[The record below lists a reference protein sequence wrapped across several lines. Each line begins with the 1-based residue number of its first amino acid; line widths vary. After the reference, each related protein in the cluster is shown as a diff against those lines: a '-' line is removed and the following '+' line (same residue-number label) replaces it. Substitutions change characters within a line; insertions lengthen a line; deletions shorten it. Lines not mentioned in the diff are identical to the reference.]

1 MKNKNGLLVYITP
14 FRNWKECS
22 FCVSCN
28 TMASF
33 FSECTGGGRKERR
46 RRRPEKLID
55 YPIMTSRCKRHQF
68 ITHTL
73 HPSSFVILLLLL
85 LAKISL
91 TSSTNGDL
99 SYHNK
104 LSSFASSPISVPL
117 PVPEDCT
124 PTTTESGLALKCT
137 LSAINSAEE
146 KTNFSVIP
154 SQHTTKLTVI
164 CQQSQIISN
173 LEADGFRS
181 LQHLRHLVI
190 HQCNFQSIPPRSFWG
205 LKDLE
210 SLSIKT
216 PKISHLN
223 RIEDRDKSA
232 INKNENGWKNGFLR
246 IHVDAFYG
254 VDKLTTLDLS
264 ENQIQEFPVNTLC
277 PLNNLK
283 FLNLSRNNLN
293 SFDDIVVTDGCLGSV
308 QILDVS
314 NNQISG
320 ILSFKTLQAWTS
332 VSSLFINGNKIQ
344 QIAGDALDMLKVTLQ
359 KLDASDNH
367 ITRLPKDVFRQ
378 AHYVKWINLSRNL
391 LTDLSKNF
399 FKHQRESLIHLDL
412 SHNSLTLLDKNLFA
426 NLSKL
431 SFLDLSQNKLET
443 LHPKA
448 FEGLKQLKDLNLGHN
463 QITNIHPVI
472 FSHLINLQSLILSGN
487 RLRSIEPNTFSN
499 LASLSHLLLD
509 LNQLN
514 HPLDQKIFAKM
525 KSSLKVLDLSHNQL
539 ESINEA
545 LKSLNGGSLQS
556 LSISH
561 NHKLSKPSDSLEDV
575 KLSHLWRLQISN
587 NSMTNV
593 TLISFHH
600 FPALQVLDLSNNKIS
615 RIEMGTFHGNKA
627 LQAIRLDG
635 NNLDQMQGLFQDL
648 PNLSWL
654 NISDNRI
661 SMFDYAMLP
670 SSKSLKW
677 LDIHKNAITGLEN
690 YFSTTA
696 VGSDRNDRENE
707 NELSYI
713 DASFNKIRELGPQ
726 NVPNSVESL
735 ILNDNIIATIVPYT
749 FFKKTRLKQVDLTLN
764 KMETIDR
771 NAIRLSSSSDLL
783 LSTSP
788 SINKTP
794 PSFLLGGNPIQ
805 CDCHMAWF
813 KSINSGNSNNV
824 QSYPIISDLEA
835 MYCKLLHSK
844 DNSEVIPLVE
854 ANADDFLCPYETHC
868 FALCHCCD
876 YDACDCEMT
885 CPKNCTCYHDNPWT
899 KNIVDCSGSDFQDLP
914 DQLPMDSTEIYLDGN
929 DINELRSHNFIGRK
943 NLKTLYL
950 NNSNILKVENHTF
963 NGLSIL
969 EELHLEDNRLKVLQG
984 DEFHGLKS
992 LKKLFLNNNLL
1003 QTINNSTFNGLESLE
1018 ILFLHGNRLV
1028 DYPVWTLS
1036 TEDVSKRLTR
1046 ISLIGNL
1053 WSCRCT
1059 FMRKFQR
1066 WLIRI
1071 KNIQLIEDI
1080 NSLYCSENI
1089 YQDHNMVYD
1098 NSISSA
1104 SSSASTFKGE
1114 RRLIMKRNVT
1124 ECEIAEYGTSEIQ
1137 MLDKGYGKTSTLS
1150 YLPLLI
1156 SALIFFVLLIIGV
1169 VTIYLYRNEARV
1181 WLYSRYG
1188 IRFFQRIDAVADA
1201 EKIFDAFLAYSVADD
1216 VFVRQ
1221 VLAPELEHG
1230 GNFISYPNQYKLC
1243 LFYRDLPLQVC
1254 LAELIIQASESS
1266 KRTIIIL
1273 SENFLKSEWSRYDFK
1288 SGLHQALRATQRKP
1302 IIIMLGDIPSREID
1316 PDLRLY
1322 LKNGTILYWGTKSF
1336 WEKLKYLMP
1345 DIRKG
1350 IGGHHVMD
1358 DTYSFR
1364 YETCP
1369 RRAYEDTTS
1378 PTEEDST
1385 RTMTLHI

>member
-1 MKNKNGLLVYITP
+1 MQNKNGLLVYMAP
-14 FRNWKECS
+14 FLNWKECS
-22 FCVSCN
+22 SCVSCN

-68 ITHTL
+68 INPTT
-73 HPSSFVILLLLL
+73 HPSSFVILLILLL
-85 LAKISL
+85 VMISQ

-104 LSSFASSPISVPL
+104 LSSFPSPPISVPL

-124 PTTTESGLALKCT
+124 PTTTEMGLALECS

-154 SQHTTKLTVI
+154 SQHTIKLTVI
-164 CQQSQIISN
+164 CQHSQIISN

-190 HQCNFQSIPPRSFWG
+190 QQCNFQSIPPRSFWG
-205 LKDLE
+205 LTDLE

-216 PKISHLN
+216 PGISHSEGN
-223 RIEDRDKSA
+223 KGKGDGKDRGSKD
-232 INKNENGWKNGFLR
+232 GFMR

-254 VDKLTTLDLS
+254 VNKLLTLDLS
-264 ENQIQEFPVNTLC
+264 ENQIQQFPVNTLC

-283 FLNLSRNNLN
+283 FLNVSKNNLE
-293 SFDDIVVTDGCLGSV
+293 SLADVVVTDGCLGSV

-314 NNQISG
+314 NNKISG
-320 ILSFKTLQAWTS
+320 ILDYKTLQAWSS
-332 VSSLFINGNKIQ
+332 VSSLFINGNKIE
-344 QIAGDALDMLKVTLQ
+344 QITGDAFDMLKVTLQ
-359 KLDASDNH
+359 KLDASENKL
-367 ITRLPKDVFRQ
+367 TKLPKDVFRQ
-378 AHYVKWINLSRNL
+378 AHYIKWINLSRNL
-391 LTDLSKNF
+391 LSDLPKNF
-399 FKHQRESLIHLDL
+399 FKHQRQTLTHLDL
-412 SHNSLTLLDKNLFA
+412 SQNSLTLLDKNVFA

-431 SFLDLSQNKLET
+431 SFLDISHNKLET

-448 FEGLKQLKDLNLGHN
+448 FEGLKQLEDLNLGHN
-463 QITNIHPVI
+463 QITNIHPVL

-487 RLRSIEPNTFSN
+487 RLGSIEPTTFSN
-499 LASLSHLLLD
+499 LASLSHLLIDSNKLE
-509 LNQLN
+509 
-514 HPLDQKIFAKM
+514 HRLDQNMFANLKNT
-525 KSSLKVLDLSHNQL
+525 LKVLDLSQNQVRGV
-539 ESINEA
+539 NEA
-545 LKSLNGGSLQS
+545 LRSLNGGSLQS

-561 NHKLSKPSDSLEDV
+561 NQNLNEPSNSLEGV

-587 NSMTNV
+587 NSMENV
-593 TLISFHH
+593 TLISFHD

-615 RIEMGTFHGNKA
+615 RIKMGTFQANKE

-635 NNLDQMQGLFQDL
+635 NMLQQMQGLFQGL

-661 SMFDYAMLP
+661 TTFDYAMLP
-670 SSKSLKW
+670 NSLQW
-677 LDIHKNAITGLEN
+677 LDLHKNSITGLEN
-690 YFSTTA
+690 YFSTSSVSSTSNNQESHDNLA
-696 VGSDRNDRENE
+696 YV
-707 NELSYI
+707 
-713 DASFNKIRELGPQ
+713 DASFNQIRELGPQ
-726 NVPNSVESL
+726 NIPNNVESL
-735 ILNDNIIATIVPYT
+735 ILNDNVIATIVPYT

-771 NAIRLSSSSDLL
+771 NAIRLSSSSDLIL
-783 LSTSP
+783 SP
-788 SINKTP
+788 SSTPINKTP
-794 PSFLLGGNPIQ
+794 PNFLLGGNPIR
-805 CDCHMAWF
+805 CDCHLAWF

-824 QSYPIISDLEA
+824 QSYPIIADLEA
-835 MYCKLLHSK
+835 IYCRLLHSK
-844 DNSEVIPLVE
+844 DSSEVIPLVE
-854 ANADDFLCPYETHC
+854 ANADDFLCSYQTHC

-885 CPKNCTCYHDNPWT
+885 CPTNCTCYHDNPWT
-899 KNIVDCSGSDFQDLP
+899 KNIVDCSGSAFQDLP

-929 DINELRSHNFIGRK
+929 DISELRSHNFIGRK
-943 NLKTLYL
+943 NLRTLYL
-950 NNSNILKVENHTF
+950 NNSNILRVENHTF

-992 LKKLFLNNNLL
+992 LKKLFLHNNLL
-1003 QTINNSTFNGLESLE
+1003 RTINNSSFNGLESLE
-1018 ILFLHGNRLV
+1018 TLLLHGNRLV
-1028 DYPVWTLS
+1028 DFPVWTLS
-1036 TEDVSKRLTR
+1036 TDAVSMRLSR
-1046 ISLIGNL
+1046 ISLMGNR
-1053 WSCRCT
+1053 WSCRCS
-1059 FMRKFQR
+1059 FIRKFQH
-1066 WLIRI
+1066 WLISI
-1071 KNIQLIEDI
+1071 KNIELIEDT
-1080 NSLYCSENI
+1080 NSLYCSENFHHEQNRI
-1089 YQDHNMVYD
+1089 YD
-1098 NSISSA
+1098 NTISAA
-1104 SSSASTFKGE
+1104 SSSASMAKNE

-1124 ECEIAEYGTSEIQ
+1124 ECEVAEYGTSEIQ
-1137 MLDKGYGKTSTLS
+1137 MLDKGYGKSSTLS

-1156 SALIFFVLLIIGV
+1156 SALILLTLLV
-1169 VTIYLYRNEARV
+1169 VAVVAVYVYRNEARV

-1201 EKIFDAFLAYSVADD
+1201 EKIFDAFLAYSVGDD

-1254 LAELIIQASESS
+1254 LADLIIQASESS
-1266 KRTIIIL
+1266 KRTIIVL

-1288 SGLHQALRATQRKP
+1288 SGLHQALRTTQRKP
-1302 IIIMLGDIPSREID
+1302 IIIMLGDIPTREID

-1322 LKNGTILYWGTKSF
+1322 LKNGTILYWGTKTF

-1350 IGGHHVMD
+1350 IGHHVMD

-1369 RRAYEDTTS
+1369 RRAYEEATS